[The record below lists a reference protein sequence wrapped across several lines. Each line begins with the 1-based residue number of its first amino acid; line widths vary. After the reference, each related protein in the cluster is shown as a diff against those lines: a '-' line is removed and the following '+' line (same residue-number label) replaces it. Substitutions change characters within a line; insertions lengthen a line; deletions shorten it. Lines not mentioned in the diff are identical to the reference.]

1 MDALIDLFTSFSGLL
16 SLGII
21 GFVCL
26 MGGYFTRMAF
36 RKMDQELAQQ
46 AEQQAA

>member
-1 MDALIDLFTSFSGLL
+1 MDAMIDLFTSFSGLL

-26 MGGYFTRMAF
+26 MGVYFTRMALHN
-36 RKMDQELAQQ
+36 MNEGL
-46 AEQQAA
+46 